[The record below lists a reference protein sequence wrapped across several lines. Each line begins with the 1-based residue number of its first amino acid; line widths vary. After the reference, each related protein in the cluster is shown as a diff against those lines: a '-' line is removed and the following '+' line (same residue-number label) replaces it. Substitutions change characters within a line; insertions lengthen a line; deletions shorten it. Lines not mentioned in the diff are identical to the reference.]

1 MAVKQVFETYVYAH
15 LLSSSAMPP
24 FVLGMSDTL
33 IYRAR
38 QQIVGAGLPAIASA
52 YCHRRTRPQD
62 RWQASA

>member
-1 MAVKQVFETYVYAH
+1 
-15 LLSSSAMPP
+15 MPP
-24 FVLGMSDTL
+24 FVLGMIDTL